1 MLIVSSAEC
10 WHFSTFY
17 LCTVYYD
24 EPENDTVALQALDW
38 LKALSSFK
46 TALAVKRLEKVYEDY
61 ASKKNEKCEC
71 LWIVVVARASLDVVM
86 SVAAS
91 VILSLLLISG
101 DVEENPGPG
110 GTDDR

>member
-1 MLIVSSAEC
+1 M
-10 WHFSTFY
+10 H
-17 LCTVYYD
+17 
-24 EPENDTVALQALDW
+24 EPKIDTVVLQALDW
-38 LKALSSFK
+38 LKALSSFE
-46 TALAVKRLEKVYEDY
+46 TALAVKQLEKIYEDY
-61 ASKKNEKCEC
+61 VLKKTEKCKC

-110 GTDDR
+110 GNGDS